1 MKLDYDIA
9 IVGGG
14 AVGAALACAL
24 ADSGLSLA
32 LLDQREPAPFDAKAK
47 VDLRVFALSMASRRI
62 LERLGAWET
71 IAATRASPYREMR
84 VWEGDQEGIH
94 FDSADL
100 GEPELGYI
108 VENSLLQHAL
118 WARLRSNS
126 KVALLTPARPEAL
139 KLEDE
144 AAVLDLAG
152 GRRIRTRLLVAADG
166 AESTTRAMAGL
177 STERAPYGQR
187 AVVSHVRTERPH
199 GMTAWQR
206 FLPTG
211 PVAFLPLADGRVS
224 LVWSLTDAEAERVLA
239 LDDAAFCAA
248 LTEASEARLGQVL
261 GSTRRAAFPLQRLHA
276 GEYVRG
282 RFALAGDAAHA
293 LHPLAG
299 QGVNLGLLDAA
310 ALAEVI
316 RDAHAKSRDIGDL
329 GVLRRYERWRK
340 GDNLAMI
347 IALDAFKRLFSN
359 DIAPLRTLRTA
370 GLRAVDRFTPLK
382 HAFVRQA
389 MGLSGD
395 LPLLARQNG

>member
-1 MKLDYDIA
+1 MTSSNTSDVA

-14 AVGAALACAL
+14 VVGAALACAL
-24 ADSGLSLA
+24 ADKGLTLT
-32 LLDQREPAPFDAKAK
+32 LIDAQTPTPYDPKAE
-47 VDLRVFALSMASRRI
+47 VDLRVFALSMASHRI
-62 LERLGAWET
+62 LEALGAWQMV
-71 IAATRASPYREMR
+71 ADTRLSPYRDMQ
-84 VWEGDQEGIH
+84 VWDAGGKGSVH

-100 GEPELGYI
+100 GQPELGYI

-118 WARLRSNS
+118 WARLKGNP
-126 KVALLTPARPEAL
+126 KVNLMHPARAEAL
-139 KLEDE
+139 T
-144 AAVLDLAG
+144 LDDAGATLALDG
-152 GRRIRTRLLVAADG
+152 GRRLKTRLVVAADG
-166 AESTTRAMAGL
+166 AGSATRALAGIEVENL
-177 STERAPYGQR
+177 PYGQR
-187 AVVSHVRTERPH
+187 AVVAHVRTELPH
-199 GMTAWQR
+199 QATAWQR

-224 LVWSLTDAEAERVLA
+224 VVWSADEAEAARILG
-239 LDDAAFCAA
+239 LDDAGFCAA
-248 LTEASEARLGQVL
+248 LTAASDSRLGSVR
-261 GSTRRAAFPLQRLHA
+261 STTRRLAFPLQRLHA
-276 GEYVRG
+276 REYVRG

-316 RDAHAKSRDIGDL
+316 GDAVHKGRDVGDL

-347 IALDAFKRLFSN
+347 FALDAFKRLFSN
-359 DIAPLRTLRTA
+359 DNAGISACRNA

-382 HAFVRQA
+382 HAFVRRA

-395 LPLLARQNG
+395 LPLLAR